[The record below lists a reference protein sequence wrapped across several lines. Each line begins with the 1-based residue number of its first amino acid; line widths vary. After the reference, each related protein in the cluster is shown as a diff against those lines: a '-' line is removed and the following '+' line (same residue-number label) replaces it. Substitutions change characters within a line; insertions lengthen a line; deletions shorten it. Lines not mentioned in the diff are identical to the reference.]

1 MEHYVNY
8 KTSVEKNYIWKTKK
22 KEDDAIPE
30 WTIAFFWNIVKIS
43 LFLLCWAE
51 TWS

>member
-1 MEHYVNY
+1 M
-8 KTSVEKNYIWKTKK
+8 VEKNYIWKTKK

-30 WTIAFFWNIVKIS
+30 WTKKKTIAFFSNIVKII